1 MERWGMK
8 QITGNLV
15 DVKNMTSDLRRF
27 GQNSEEERQ
36 QKISCSLNHTDS
48 ILQCVSDPLIC
59 LRRSDRL
66 LSKFLVLTWASL
78 YAGASSQSLLPHRMQ
93 KFPRFSCLFVR
104 IKCKNSNVCFSF
116 LGWTENAPNLLVRQ
130 LTPWITIITNQSFLC
145 PEALCTQIYDPQ
157 CQ

>member
-1 MERWGMK
+1 MERWGVK

-48 ILQCVSDPLIC
+48 ILQCLWSFN
-59 LRRSDRL
+59 
-66 LSKFLVLTWASL
+66 LSAQIWSALVLTWASL